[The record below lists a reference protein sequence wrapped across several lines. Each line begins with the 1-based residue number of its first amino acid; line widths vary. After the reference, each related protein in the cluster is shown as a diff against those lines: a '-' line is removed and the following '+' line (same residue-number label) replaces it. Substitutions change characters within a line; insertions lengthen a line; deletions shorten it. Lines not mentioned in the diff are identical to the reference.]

1 MAGSSVTLRLERPA
15 PPCAGPRYP
24 IRLNTR
30 TASGGTATVYFPCAS
45 VTVLGLLPRTR
56 TVSPETGL
64 PPTAEGT
71 VPGTSTG
78 CWGNAGAHT
87 QSARARA
94 TPTARRS
101 RVPGDGWLRGAI
113 LIRRVMRWT
122 EGGKTHHPTLR
133 MCAAARRR
141 LNAMR
146 LPSYSVTEYR
156 HGRTYGSTSAGL
168 KYASEGDPA

>member
-15 PPCAGPRYP
+15 PPCAVPRYP

-56 TVSPETGL
+56 TVTPETGL
-64 PPTAEGT
+64 PPTAEVT
-71 VPGTSTG
+71 VPDTSTG
-78 CWGNAGAHT
+78 CWVNAGAHT
-87 QSARARA
+87 NSARARVI
-94 TPTARRS
+94 PPARRN
-101 RVPGDGWLRGAI
+101 RVPWNVSFMGAI
-113 LIRRVMRWT
+113 LILRVMRGT